1 MNLVDYVFGPGE
13 LITFL
18 NIYGIEKLFFFRH
31 CAIFFENFLDCEILI

>member
-18 NIYGIEKLFFFRH
+18 NIYGIEKLFFFGTVQFFSK
-31 CAIFFENFLDCEILI
+31 IF